1 MSPSPATTLR
11 GRRGKGVGGVLLAA
25 MTPWRLHLRAS
36 PRARRGVWV
45 LVVLGAVLLP
55 AVLADWLSV
64 NAGGTS
70 ELVVTPSDEIEGV
83 FWPLTLAP
91 APLIAAPPAGGR
103 LPDSPPGR
111 PIEVPCDVRVEVQA
125 GHYTPGDNVPIR
137 IRINNTGRV
146 PDHDAKLAYYLQ
158 DANGTVWDLE
168 TEANLEVEPGVTTY
182 DRTLVLPHGAAPGQ
196 WHARTV
202 CTVSRLDPS
211 SALDTFYVERPWQVN
226 WFMAIVLDVAL
237 VAVMVFALGVRRG
250 RRGAAS
256 EDEEEDGEEEGEV
269 TPPP

>member
-1 MSPSPATTLR
+1 M
-11 GRRGKGVGGVLLAA
+11 GGVLLAA

-158 DANGTVWDLE
+158 DANGTVWDLR
-168 TEANLEVEPGVTTY
+168 TEASPEVEPGVTTY
-182 DRTLVLPHGAAPGQ
+182 DRTLVLPYRAALGQ
-196 WHARTV
+196 WHAKTV
-202 CTVSRLDPS
+202 YNVSCLDPIP
-211 SALDTFYVERPWQVN
+211 ALDTVYVERPWQVN
-226 WFMAIVLDVAL
+226 WFMAIVLDL
-237 VAVMVFALGVRRG
+237 MIVAVGAFALGVRRR

-256 EDEEEDGEEEGEV
+256 EDEDAEEEEDA